1 MGRRSKIGGWHRMK
15 PDAII
20 YTVAGMC
27 FGVILGWVMG
37 TQQPG
42 RPGAVT
48 QVAAGAGQGASAP
61 ASTANQRQAPP
72 LDEAKVRALT
82 TILEGDPKNASAAV
96 QLANVYFDAEQF
108 DDAIGWYRKALDVDP
123 NNPDASTDL
132 GVSYYYT
139 NRTDE
144 ALAQFEKSLAIDAKH
159 TKTMLNK
166 GIVLAFGKQDIKGAS
181 VEWQR
186 VVELAPDSPE
196 GAAAKRAL
204 EGVAAAHAQGAAP
217 PANN

>member
-1 MGRRSKIGGWHRMK
+1 MK

-20 YTVAGMC
+20 YTFAGML

-37 TQQPG
+37 TQQPS
-42 RPGAVT
+42 RPGAT
-48 QVAAGAGQGASAP
+48 AQTAGAAQGASAQG
-61 ASTANQRQAPP
+61 STANQRQAPP
-72 LDEAKVRALT
+72 LDEAKVQALT
-82 TILEGDPKNASAAV
+82 TILESDPKNADAAV
-96 QLANVYFDAEQF
+96 QLANVYFDAERF
-108 DDAIGWYRKALDVDP
+108 DDAIGWYRKALEVDP
-123 NNPDASTDL
+123 TNPDASTDL

-144 ALAQFEKSLAIDAKH
+144 ALAQFEKSLAMNAKH

-166 GIVLAFGKQDIKGAS
+166 GIVLAFGKQDIKGATA
-181 VEWQR
+181 EWQR
-186 VVELAPDSPE
+186 VVDLAPDSPE

-204 EGVAAAHAQGAAP
+204 EGVAAAHAEGAAA